1 MKRLLKTF
9 PDKSSSYDNENK
21 KINEKIKAEVMNEV
35 NSLKQEIKF
44 ETINKVD
51 NGFKILAKLLKYLRD
66 GRNLKLLTI
75 CRQIQNIE
83 IKNSRA
89 LIIAEESVLDEIF
102 QNDEHGRCLKE
113 FFEKLD
119 LSLIANR
126 KNNEVSLTEKLSE
139 WLGDKLKIK

>member
-21 KINEKIKAEVMNEV
+21 KIVEIIKEEVVIEI
-35 NSLKQEIKF
+35 NSLNQEINF
-44 ETINKVD
+44 ETIKEVD
-51 NGFKILAKLLKYLRD
+51 DGFKILAKLLKYLRNS
-66 GRNLKLLTI
+66 RNLKLLTI
-75 CRQIQNIE
+75 CRQIQKIE
-83 IKNSRA
+83 IKNLRA

-113 FFEKLD
+113 FFEKLG
-119 LSLIANR
+119 LSLVTNR

-139 WLGDKLKIK
+139 WLGDKLIIK